1 MLVYCLCLQ
10 LNFELN
16 LFHIQFSVFLPSA
29 LILYINFCF
38 LTLSY
43 FAVRNFM
50 IDTYRLNPTEYFTAT
65 AARRN
70 LAGDVCAIVR
80 FVFNLQYWIST
91 HQIPSVWL
99 LTSLLFFHFYD
110 AKYFG
115 RMCNCVVLQHFLV
128 KCFISFWSSNVNR
141 ATKRGAGR
149 TNCPRA
155 MAHGPNGLR
164 APNASRSEEPHKVDQ
179 H

>member
-1 MLVYCLCLQ
+1 MLF
-10 LNFELN
+10 NFK
-16 LFHIQFSVFLPSA
+16 LF
-29 LILYINFCF
+29 C
-38 LTLSY
+38 
-43 FAVRNFM
+43 
-50 IDTYRLNPTEYFTAT
+50 
-65 AARRN
+65 
-70 LAGDVCAIVR
+70 CAE
-80 FVFNLQYWIST
+80 FHDWY
-91 HQIPSVWL
+91 IPSQSNGILHSNRRKEKSCWWRLCHSQVCFQLKILNINTSNTFVWL

-115 RMCNCVVLQHFLV
+115 RMCKCVVLQHFLV